1 METSRWHSIKG
12 VLRNGQAVS
21 YLLSLG
27 LWMGWPAVAAEQ
39 VFAPTTIQECLEAT
53 VRIKITDAS
62 GKDSYGSGFFLNEG
76 QATYIYTNAHV
87 IDGAEKIELVDFRG
101 GKVTGIEWIEA
112 FAEPFGRFDD
122 GLYSGDGVRMKL
134 NKRRDVALTLA
145 SDWTSLVQGSKLVVL
160 GDDDGAITEVLSGT
174 LLTNSNG
181 ILRYDFKVKSG
192 SSGGA
197 ILDPATLKVVA
208 LNTWSPTTWGP
219 KNQPPDIYK
228 RVLGIEEGGGLGFG
242 VVLRN
247 PVWKKFS
254 TKDYLAQKKVIQ
266 RLRKN
271 IELMILLSYLVP
283 MAPALKAPIKD
294 PAPPTSHGVP
304 FRFQPAGGDE
314 FVAGMKFSEAFVH
327 HQDNPLMKKLMDLSD
342 SGMKISS
349 TDIFKTYI
357 ATFDAIL
364 KERDA
369 MREDLQK
376 DKLSYYH
383 QSLLH
388 KRRLTAGDLNYSV
401 WLMVCQA
408 WFKQKS
414 TLGKTMP
421 PEEWA
426 TLPPC
431 GLKLATEIGLK
442 LQAE

>member
-1 METSRWHSIKG
+1 
-12 VLRNGQAVS
+12 
-21 YLLSLG
+21 
-27 LWMGWPAVAAEQ
+27 
-39 VFAPTTIQECLEAT
+39 
-53 VRIKITDAS
+53 
-62 GKDSYGSGFFLNEG
+62 
-76 QATYIYTNAHV
+76 
-87 IDGAEKIELVDFRG
+87 VDFRG

-242 VVLRN
+242 VVLRH